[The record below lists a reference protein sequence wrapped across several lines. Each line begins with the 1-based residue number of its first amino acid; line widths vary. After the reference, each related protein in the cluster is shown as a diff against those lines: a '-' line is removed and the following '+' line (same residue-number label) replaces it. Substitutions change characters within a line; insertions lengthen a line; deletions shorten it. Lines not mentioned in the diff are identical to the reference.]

1 MKRSVLALFAITLI
15 ATSHMG
21 LSQEVITLPYEEIE
35 GVSWK
40 NQEKQYFT
48 SIWQTTVVTNVA
60 VPTMTVYRPTA
71 EKNNGTSLIVA
82 PGGGL
87 FALSINSEGIDVANW
102 LVTKG
107 VTVFVLKYRL
117 VPTGEDATKEIN
129 EISGEELMTRVG
141 QVMPFSVQDGLNAVA
156 HVRKNAEKYG
166 VKTDK
171 IGFMGFSAGG
181 AVTMGVGYEYSDE
194 NRPDYLVP
202 VYAWTDAM
210 PVRTPA
216 EDAPP
221 MLVVCATDDPLGLAS
236 GSVALYQS
244 YLDKSLN
251 AALHMYSRGG
261 HGFGMRTQGLPSD
274 NWIERFYEWAMVEE
288 IIEP

>member
-1 MKRSVLALFAITLI
+1 MLTIGLI

-21 LSQEVITLPYEEIE
+21 RSQEVITLPYEEIE
-35 GVSWK
+35 GVSWE

-48 SIWQTTVVTNVA
+48 SVWQTTVVTNVA

-156 HVRKNAEKYG
+156 YVRENAEKYG
-166 VKTDK
+166 VKPDK
-171 IGFMGFSAGG
+171 VGFMGFSAGG
-181 AVTMGVGYEYSDE
+181 AVTMGVGYEYEAS

-202 VYAWTDAM
+202 VYAWTGAM

-236 GSVALYQS
+236 GSVELYQS
-244 YLDKSLN
+244 YLDKGLN

-274 NWIERFYEWAMVEE
+274 NWIERFYEWAVVEK
-288 IIEP
+288 IIEL